1 MTFGVPLFLI
11 AALAAAIPV
20 VLHMIHRQQ
29 AKDLPFST
37 LRFLKISAEKTRRR
51 RRIHDVLLMLLR
63 ATLLVLIAVGLSR
76 PALTNLHS
84 LLGGHNSAVAIVLDN
99 SASMGM
105 IDHDRVRFE
114 TARGA
119 AMQIMDHLG
128 DGDQVALWLT
138 GGPRL
143 PDMGKLDRTH
153 DKVIQMLNQA
163 SVFYQKADLAGK
175 VAEAQKLLAKAEA
188 ANKQLFVIRD
198 MQKLSW
204 EGLKRKA
211 DPSAAD
217 NAGKHSDEDNKLR
230 DIPIILVDCHRAPRP
245 NVAVTGVD
253 LEAAVPVAGL
263 PIKAVAEVFNTSS
276 VAQQRH
282 LELYI
287 DSNKEAS
294 SPVLSIPPE
303 GRMKYAFNFSFK
315 RGGLH
320 QGEVRLVGDDGCK
333 YDDRRFFSMEVNQGI
348 PVAVVKQESH
358 EIPYLEDTYYV
369 ERALSPAKSAGW
381 AITTT
386 PLVASD
392 LASEPLSHYTVIFC
406 VNLKA
411 PEPAVAERLR
421 AYVAGGGNLVWICG
435 DNVETAAYN
444 QINEQNQKQ
453 LLPTPLVDIRTPDT
467 ATGRDSWNISFL
479 DKRHRALTHLV
490 EPDSLYKSV
499 LVYKHVRMDTKAAA
513 DAWVMAR
520 LDDGEPLLVERR
532 VGLGRVTL
540 LGTSGHVGWT
550 NFPLRPIFLP
560 LLARLTF
567 EMAGAEQTRHTAL
580 AGSPLV
586 VPFDRDIR
594 PMAVEVQPP
603 SGATIRVATVDK
615 DGRRQEAFRYA
626 DTYDIG
632 IYLLRMLEAV
642 RPMQVVFAVNVD
654 PEESEPEKIPRE
666 ELQKQFGQIPLVFA
680 EDPEDMS
687 SVFKL
692 LREGRSLWS
701 TVLTVVL
708 IGLVF
713 ETLISN
719 RLTPKPKDDELRNIA
734 PGMRRLVKKGPG
746 GISWSR

>member
-37 LRFLKISAEKTRRR
+37 LRFLKISVEKTRRR
-51 RRIHDVLLMLLR
+51 RRIHDLLLMLVR
-63 ATLLVLIAVGLSR
+63 AALLVLIAIGLAK
-76 PALTNLHS
+76 PALTNLNS
-84 LLGGHNSAVAIVLDN
+84 LLGAHNAAVAIVLDN

-105 IDHDRVRFE
+105 IDRDRLRFE
-114 TARGA
+114 TARAA
-119 AMQIMDHLG
+119 AMQILDHLG

-138 GGPRL
+138 GGPRQ
-143 PDMGKLDRTH
+143 PDLGRLDRTRE
-153 DKVIQMLNQA
+153 KAVQMLNQA
-163 SVFYQKADLAGK
+163 NVSYQKADLAGK
-175 VAEAQKLLAKAEA
+175 VAEAQKVLAKADA
-188 ANKQLFVIRD
+188 ANKQIFVVSD

-204 EGLKRKA
+204 ETLQQEAEKPPA
-211 DPSAAD
+211 
-217 NAGKHSDEDNKLR
+217 SDTAKPREEDSKIR
-230 DIPIILVDCHRAPRP
+230 EIPIILVDCDRAPKP

-253 LEAAVPVAGL
+253 LQAAVPVAGL
-263 PIKAVAEVFNTSS
+263 PIKAVAEVFNTST

-287 DSNKEAS
+287 DGVKEGS
-294 SPVLSIPPE
+294 SPVLNLPRQ
-303 GRMKYAFNFSFK
+303 GRMKYEFTFSFK

-320 QGEVRLVGDDGCK
+320 RGEVRLVGEDGCK
-333 YDDRRFFSMEVNQGI
+333 YDDRRFFTMEVNQGI

-392 LASEPLSHYTVIFC
+392 LASEPLDAFTAIYC

-421 AYVAGGGNLVWICG
+421 TYVARGGSLVWISG
-435 DNVETAAYN
+435 DNVQADAYN
-444 QINEQNQKQ
+444 RMNEQAQRQ
-453 LLPTPLVDIRTPDT
+453 LLPAPLVDVRTPDT
-467 ATGRDSWNISFL
+467 ATARDSWNISFL
-479 DKRHRALTHLV
+479 DKKHSALAHLV
-490 EPDSLYKSV
+490 EPDTLYKSV
-499 LVYKHVRMDTKAAA
+499 LVYKHVRMDTKNVA

-520 LDDGEPLLVERR
+520 LDDGEPLLVQRR
-532 VGLGRVTL
+532 VERGRVTM

-560 LLARLTF
+560 LLARMTF
-567 EMAGAEQTRHTAL
+567 EMAGAEQTRHTVL
-580 AGSPLV
+580 AGLPLAI
-586 VPFDRDIR
+586 PFERDIR
-594 PMAVEVQPP
+594 PTAVEVQPP
-603 SGATIRVATVDK
+603 SGVTIRVATVDK
-615 DGRRQEAFRYA
+615 EGRQQEEFRYD
-626 DTYDIG
+626 DTFDIG
-632 IYLLRMLEAV
+632 IYLLRMLQAV
-642 RPMQVVFAVNVD
+642 RPVQVAFSVNVD
-654 PEESEPEKIPRE
+654 PEESRPEKIDRK
-666 ELQKQFGQIPLVFA
+666 ELQKQFGEIPLVFA
-680 EDPEDMS
+680 EDPEDMA

-701 TVLTVVL
+701 VMLTAVL

-719 RLTPKPKDDELRNIA
+719 RLTPKTDEGELKSVA
-734 PGMRRLVKKGPG
+734 PGMRRLAKKGRG
-746 GISWSR
+746 AV